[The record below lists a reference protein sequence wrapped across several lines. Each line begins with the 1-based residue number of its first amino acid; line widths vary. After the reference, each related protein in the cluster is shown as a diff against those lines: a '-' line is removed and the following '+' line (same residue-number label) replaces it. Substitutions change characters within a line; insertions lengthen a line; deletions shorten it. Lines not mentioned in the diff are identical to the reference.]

1 MKRKFI
7 AILTLC
13 LIAILSMVGL
23 VACSEPHEH
32 SFTQEVESQAFVKTP
47 ATCDNVAVYYKSCS
61 CGEKGTETFNGSAP
75 LGHAYGTA
83 SYVWDGTS
91 CTATRTCANDISH
104 VETETVTGTY
114 VLDSEA
120 TCGGAEKGHYKAVFV
135 VIVAFGEHESEAG
148 SISVGEPLPHAYGAV
163 SYSWDGESCTATHT
177 CSNDSNHFETETV
190 VGVYVTDTY
199 ATCTDPEK
207 GHYLATFTIQAFATC
222 QTDENSESKG
232 APNGHSFGTVS
243 YSWDGT
249 SCTATHTCETDIS
262 HVETETVTGS
272 YVKDTDATCTEPEK
286 GHYLATFENTAFG
299 TDQTDENSLFVG
311 EPTGVHVEKF
321 GDLGDGTHGKRCES
335 CNTALEKSTPH
346 TFENYICT
354 GCQLEVTP
362 SSGLEFSVNVD
373 RKSYSVSGL
382 GDCSDKE
389 IVIPYTY
396 NGFPVT
402 EISSS
407 AFSETDIKG
416 VTILNNIT
424 TISSYAFYKCASL
437 EYACLGDNVTTINS
451 NAFYQCTTI
460 KSIIFP
466 KNLQKLS
473 GPVFNGCTNLLNITA
488 NDNLITII
496 ESGYKVFS
504 NTAWYNNDANWDNG
518 VIYLESLSGNSL
530 YLIDS
535 IPDDVRGE
543 YTVKDKT
550 KLIAPYSM
558 GSHPNLTSV
567 ILPDSLITLSPS
579 AFNSCTTL
587 STVSVGDNITYLND
601 YRPFEK
607 TALIDNTNNYV
618 DGVLY
623 LTSRSQNTKYLIKA
637 LSTISGDYEI
647 DGKTKVI
654 AYTAFDKCYNLTGIK
669 IPNSVIHIG
678 GYAFNS
684 CSSLKEVTIPD
695 SVKTIEMHT
704 FSNCE
709 QLTTCVIGNGV
720 KTIYDRAFGYCSALK
735 NVTFGSSVEEIIS
748 MAFYQCDNIESL
760 VFPDSLKIIGKSAFE
775 AYGIGKLKSIKFGT
789 GIERIESGAF
799 GHHSS
804 ISSITYT
811 DSSTKNNWYKLNVNT
826 YKPTDANVRFE
837 TTTLNKDDIRTTYL
851 NWYRMPD
858 DSNFIK

>member
-1 MKRKFI
+1 MKRKFV

-47 ATCDNVAVYYKSCS
+47 ATCDDVAVYYKSCS

-75 LGHAYGTA
+75 LGHAYGTP
-83 SYVWDGTS
+83 SYVWEGTS
-91 CTATRTCANDISH
+91 CTATRTCANDINH

-114 VLDSEA
+114 VKDTDA

-135 VIVAFGEHESEAG
+135 VIAIFGEHESEVG
-148 SISVGEPLPHAYGAV
+148 SISVGEPLPHAYGEV

-199 ATCTDPEK
+199 ATCTEPEK
-207 GHYLATFTIQAFATC
+207 GHYLATFTNPDFATC
-222 QTDENSESKG
+222 QTDENSFS
-232 APNGHSFGTVS
+232 
-243 YSWDGT
+243 
-249 SCTATHTCETDIS
+249 I
-262 HVETETVTGS
+262 
-272 YVKDTDATCTEPEK
+272 
-286 GHYLATFENTAFG
+286 
-299 TDQTDENSLFVG
+299 G
-311 EPTGVHVEKF
+311 EPTGTHVENF
-321 GDLGDGTHGKRCES
+321 GDLGDGTHGMRCES
-335 CNTALEKSTPH
+335 CKTALGTSTPH

-382 GDCSDKE
+382 GTCTDKE

-402 EISSS
+402 EIGDD
-407 AFSETDIKG
+407 AFKETDIKG

-424 TISSYAFYKCASL
+424 TIGGYAFYKCASL

-466 KNLQKLS
+466 KNLQTIHS
-473 GPVFNGCTNLLNITA
+473 AVFWGCTNLSNVSA
-488 NDNLITII
+488 NDNLITITGG
-496 ESGYKVFS
+496 GYQLFEK
-504 NTAWYNNDANWDNG
+504 TAWYNNDANWDNG

-535 IPDDVRGE
+535 IPNGVTSE
-543 YTVKDKT
+543 YAVKDKT
-550 KLIAPYSM
+550 RIIASYSM
-558 GSHPNLTSV
+558 GSHTNLTSV
-567 ILPDSLITLSPS
+567 ILPDSLVAISS
-579 AFNSCTTL
+579 WAFNKCTSL
-587 STVSVGDNITYLND
+587 ATVSVGDNILYLNETSI
-601 YRPFEK
+601 FEK
-607 TALIDNTNNYV
+607 TALITNTDNYV

-637 LSTISGDYEI
+637 LTTISGNYKVEEN
-647 DGKTKVI
+647 TKVI
-654 AYTAFDKCYNLTGIK
+654 AYSAFNGCANLTGIEL
-669 IPNSVIHIG
+669 PNGLKTIG
-678 GYAFNS
+678 GYAFNL
-684 CSSLKEVTIPD
+684 CTSLKEVTIPD
-695 SVKTIEMHT
+695 SIKTIETYT
-704 FSNCE
+704 FNGCE

-720 KTIYDRAFGYCSALK
+720 KTIYDRAFGECTSLK
-735 NVTFGSSVEEIIS
+735 NITFGSSVEEIFS
-748 MAFYQCDNIESL
+748 MAFYHCNNVESL
-760 VFPDSLKIIGKSAFE
+760 IFPDSLKIIGKSAFE

-789 GIERIESGAF
+789 GIERIERSAF
-799 GHHSS
+799 GSHSS
-804 ISSITYT
+804 ISSISYSN
-811 DSSTKNNWYKLNVNT
+811 SSTSSNWYKLNVNT
-826 YKPTDANVRFE
+826 YKPTAANVKFE
-837 TTTLNKDDIRTTYL
+837 STTLTKDTIDYGYL
-851 NWYRMPD
+851 YWYRMPD